1 MEKWVKKMH
10 TWNELILSHKKM
22 EFHHLQKIDGA
33 DGHCA
38 KSNNPDIEI

>member
-1 MEKWVKKMH
+1 MH
-10 TWNELILSHKKM
+10 TWNMPSHKKKM
-22 EFHHLQKIDGA
+22 ELHHLQEIDGA

>member
-1 MEKWVKKMH
+1 MH
-10 TWNELILSHKKM
+10 TWNMPSHKKKKM
-22 EFHHLQKIDGA
+22 ELHHLQEIDGA